1 MNDKQSYTG
10 SKIRNHFTAYV
21 INFIKSKRH
30 KYIDKNFNRVHIEYP
45 LKEWEELVDDVSL
58 EEYLEIKRKERL
70 LIDESRMVYP
80 SWNDLNNRNLLAA
93 ILLLR
98 EEERKLIY
106 QHMFEERGFEEMSQI
121 NAIPIE
127 RIKSIYYYAIRKLRR
142 WMGGDLP

>member
-30 KYIDKNFNRVHIEYP
+30 KYIDKNFNRVHI
-45 LKEWEELVDDVSL
+45 EELVDDVSL